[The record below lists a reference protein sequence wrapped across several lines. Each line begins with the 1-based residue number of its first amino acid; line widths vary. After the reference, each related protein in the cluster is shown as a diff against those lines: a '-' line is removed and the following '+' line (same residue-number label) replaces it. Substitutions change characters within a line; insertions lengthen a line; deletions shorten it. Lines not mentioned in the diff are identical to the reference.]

1 MSRFL
6 TVLILAL
13 LLTIIAPDADSQQKR
28 KTSSRPKTE
37 QPANKKGAAKGSGSK
52 SSGAKSSTSK
62 LTGSK
67 STGKKTAGKSTP
79 PRSAKDV
86 RRDKVRTE
94 SAMKETGRK
103 IKLNAEQTARKLS
116 QLNLVEGEIE
126 ECNGRIAILSH
137 CLDSL
142 NLRIGSLNDSVTA
155 LDKHLQQITATYKT
169 ALRRSQGRRGNL
181 SVLAFIFSSDSFTQ
195 AYHRAR
201 YLRRF
206 ARWREKRA
214 GEIAAAKDILDQK
227 RKRLETV
234 IAEASKSKEALSSEH
249 TTLVRRKS
257 ETSAL
262 VDELQSQG
270 AALKD
275 VMARQRAQ
283 AQALD
288 RELDNIIARE
298 AARQEA
304 ERKEAARRA
313 EEAKRRA
320 AEAEAARKAE
330 AERAEAARKA
340 AEAEAEAARKAAAA
354 EKARKDAEAEAA
366 RKEAEAEK
374 ARQAAQAD
382 AARKAEAERARK
394 EAAEAK
400 EAAKKA
406 QEAAKKAEKERKAAE
421 EKKLK
426 EDARAKAKP
435 VKHGQKPTPAAD
447 APVSDAPSK
456 TPVADSSGDSK
467 VIGATDFATLK
478 GSLAAPVAGR
488 YTIVKHFGRQKHP
501 TLPHVETD
509 NAGIDI
515 ETAKKAAVRA
525 VSGGEVSAVFR
536 PDGYNVVVVI
546 RHGAYMTV
554 YANLGSVNVSA
565 GQTVTAGQ
573 TIGQVYSDPND
584 NGRSVLHFEVR
595 NGRQKENPEAWLR
608 K

>member
-13 LLTIIAPDADSQQKR
+13 LLTIIPPDADSQQKR

-62 LTGSK
+62 STDSK

-94 SAMKETGRK
+94 SEMKETGRK

-137 CLDSL
+137 RLDSL
-142 NLRIGSLNDSVTA
+142 NLCIGSLNDSVAA

-400 EAAKKA
+400 EAARKA

-421 EKKLK
+421 EKKRK

-447 APVSDAPSK
+447 APSK
-456 TPVADSSGDSK
+456 TPVADPSGDSK

>member
-13 LLTIIAPDADSQQKR
+13 LLTIIPPDADSQQKR

-62 LTGSK
+62 STGSK

-94 SAMKETGRK
+94 SEMKETGRK

-137 CLDSL
+137 RLDSL
-142 NLRIGSLNDSVTA
+142 NLCIGSLNDSVAA

-400 EAAKKA
+400 EAARKA

-421 EKKLK
+421 EKKRK

-447 APVSDAPSK
+447 APSK
-456 TPVADSSGDSK
+456 TPVADPSGDSK